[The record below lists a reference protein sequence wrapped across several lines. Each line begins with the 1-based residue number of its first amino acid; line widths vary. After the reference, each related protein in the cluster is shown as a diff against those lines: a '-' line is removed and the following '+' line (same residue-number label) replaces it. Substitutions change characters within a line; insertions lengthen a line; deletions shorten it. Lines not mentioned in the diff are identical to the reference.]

1 MDYNIVT
8 NLKNIQI
15 FKKCEYFIT
24 KLGLAGTRDRGEDN
38 RTFEDRDKFAHFY
51 NNRYNT
57 IIYGQG
63 VIGKIMFY
71 VDHYIMEDVVAIY
84 KDENEFL
91 FNIDLDMIRTKGINS
106 YIGWLIREV
115 DYKVEEMKS
124 SEEGTTEE
132 KSDEVSKK
140 VGDPNKIFNNPGQV
154 TWEDL
159 QAYLRN
165 KNNNRI

>member
-1 MDYNIVT
+1 
-8 NLKNIQI
+8 
-15 FKKCEYFIT
+15 
-24 KLGLAGTRDRGEDN
+24 
-38 RTFEDRDKFAHFY
+38 
-51 NNRYNT
+51 
-57 IIYGQG
+57 
-63 VIGKIMFY
+63 MFY